1 MHNTEDSVSVEIR
14 SIRAGSGGETL
25 VLTVVMCC
33 GAHSETRELL
43 LTTGQYLEMHPVKG
57 PISQEEFER
66 LEQASR
72 MCAALRCGERL
83 LAYGSNSAQLLEQK
97 LRRRGFTQEEARAAA
112 EQLGRMGLIDEESD
126 MRREVEKC
134 LRKLW
139 GAGRIRSHLRSRGFD
154 REVLDALPDI
164 LEEIDFAANCAALLR
179 NHYGG
184 WPDDPAQRRRVLAGL
199 YRYGYTPEEIRQ
211 AARLLREER

>member
-1 MHNTEDSVSVEIR
+1 MEQSVSVEIVG
-14 SIRAGSGGETL
+14 IRASGSGEEL
-25 VLTVVMCC
+25 ALTVMIRS
-33 GAHSETRELL
+33 GEHSETRILS
-43 LTTGQYLEMHPVKG
+43 LTTGQYRELKPAKG
-57 PISQEEFER
+57 PVTQARFEQ

-83 LAYGSNSAQLLEQK
+83 LAYGSNSAQLLGQK

-179 NHYGG
+179 KHYGG